1 MTKSSRLTIIKPPP
15 AGSGKRG
22 RDGHLAYLLR
32 QANAATRL
40 AMDRA
45 MADLDVTLPQFSTLT
60 MVGAY
65 QPLSSADL
73 ARLTLLTPQTV
84 NVIVRNLEERGA
96 IRRAPHPV
104 HGRILSI
111 ELTEDGR
118 RLLAACRSRADRI
131 DAKLEMGLS
140 NAAERDAVRRWLSY
154 VATAFEPKP

>member
-1 MTKSSRLTIIKPPP
+1 MAKTARPTRSKPPS
-15 AGSGKRG
+15 AGHGKRG
-22 RDGHLAYLLR
+22 VDGHLAYLLR

-45 MADLDVTLPQFSTLT
+45 MADLDVTLPQFSTLV

-111 ELTEDGR
+111 ELTDDGR
-118 RLLAACRSRADRI
+118 RLLAACRSRADRV
-131 DAKLEMGLS
+131 DARLEKGLT
-140 NAAERDAVRRWLSY
+140 NAAERDAVRRWLTY
-154 VATAFEPKP
+154 VATAF